1 MAAPAAPAVRDP
13 QMSTLLVTCTPVCD
27 SIWVDGHP
35 APDAATGKPLSPGV
49 HMVGANLARRPSKVQ
64 PVLLKRGEV
73 TRVDVDF
80 GR

>member
-1 MAAPAAPAVRDP
+1 MA
-13 QMSTLLVTCTPVCD
+13 TLLVTCNPPCD

-35 APDAATGKPLSPGV
+35 APDAATGKPLPPGV
-49 HMVGANLARRPSKVQ
+49 HMIGANLARHTSKVQ

-80 GR
+80 DR